1 MIRHLEVLIDEFRGR
16 KSQTRCFAHIL
27 NLIAKSIL
35 QQFDIPRAQ
44 VNNDDATVALIE
56 LAGNIEF
63 EEEEMDEYGDNDN
76 DDDNSDDQEEVMEN
90 TDDWVNEREAMT
102 MEQLAELDKSVQPVR
117 WMLVKVC
124 VNF

>member
-35 QQFDIPRAQ
+35 RQFDIPRAQ

-117 WMLVKVC
+117 RMLVKVC

>member
-35 QQFDIPRAQ
+35 RQFDILRAQ

-76 DDDNSDDQEEVMEN
+76 DNDNSDDQEEVMEN

>member
-35 QQFDIPRAQ
+35 RQFDIPRAQ

-117 WMLVKVC
+117 QMLVKVC

>member
-1 MIRHLEVLIDEFRGR
+1 MIRHLEVLIDEFRGC

>member
-1 MIRHLEVLIDEFRGR
+1 MIRHLEVLIDEFRGC
-16 KSQTRCFAHIL
+16 KSQTQCFAHIL

-90 TDDWVNEREAMT
+90 TDDWVNKREAMT

>member
-1 MIRHLEVLIDEFRGR
+1 MIRHLEVLIDEFRGH

-35 QQFDIPRAQ
+35 RQFDIPRAQ

-76 DDDNSDDQEEVMEN
+76 DNDNSDDQEEVMEN

-117 WMLVKVC
+117 RMLVKVC

>member
-117 WMLVKVC
+117 RMLVKVC

>member
-1 MIRHLEVLIDEFRGR
+1 MI
-16 KSQTRCFAHIL
+16 
-27 NLIAKSIL
+27 
-35 QQFDIPRAQ
+35 
-44 VNNDDATVALIE
+44 VALIE

-90 TDDWVNEREAMT
+90 TDDWVNEGEAMT

-117 WMLVKVC
+117 QMLVKVC

>member
-16 KSQTRCFAHIL
+16 KSQTWCFAHIL

-35 QQFDIPRAQ
+35 RQFDILRAQ
-44 VNNDDATVALIE
+44 VNNDHATVALIE

-76 DDDNSDDQEEVMEN
+76 DNDNSDDQEEVMEN

>member
-1 MIRHLEVLIDEFRGR
+1 M
-16 KSQTRCFAHIL
+16 
-27 NLIAKSIL
+27 
-35 QQFDIPRAQ
+35 
-44 VNNDDATVALIE
+44 ALIE

-117 WMLVKVC
+117 RMLVKVC

>member
-35 QQFDIPRAQ
+35 RQFDILRAQ
-44 VNNDDATVALIE
+44 VNNDNATVALIE

-76 DDDNSDDQEEVMEN
+76 DNDNSDDQEEVMEN

>member
-1 MIRHLEVLIDEFRGR
+1 MIHHLEVLIDEFRGR

-44 VNNDDATVALIE
+44 VNNDDAIVALIE

-76 DDDNSDDQEEVMEN
+76 DNDNSDDQEEVMEN